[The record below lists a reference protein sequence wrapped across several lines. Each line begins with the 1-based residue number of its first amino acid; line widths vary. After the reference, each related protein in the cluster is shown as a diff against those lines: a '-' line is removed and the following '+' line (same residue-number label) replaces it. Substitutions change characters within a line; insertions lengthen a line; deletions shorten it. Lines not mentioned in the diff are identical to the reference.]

1 MTRRHALPVMLLAL
15 AFPAHAQEGS
25 TPLFDGKTT
34 AGWETVQSPEGNWFV
49 QDGILVTKGDGGW
62 LSTAKEYGNY
72 SLGLDFKMSEGSN
85 SGVFLRTPRKGDPAY
100 VGMEIQLLDDDA
112 DKYKAL
118 KPFQYTGSV
127 YGVIATK
134 RGSLK
139 PHDEWNSMEIRVD
152 GPKIVIKLNGNVI
165 IDGKLDEHPDEVKT
179 HPGLLRKG
187 GYIGLQSHGGRVEFK
202 NITIKEL

>member
-1 MTRRHALPVMLLAL
+1 MTRRLSLPVILFVLVSPVL
-15 AFPAHAQEGS
+15 AQEGS
-25 TPLFDGKTT
+25 SSLFDGKTT
-34 AGWETVQSPEGNWFV
+34 SGWESVKSPEGNWLV
-49 QDGILVTKGDGGW
+49 QDGVLVTKGDGGW
-62 LSTAKEYGNY
+62 LSSAKEYGNY
-72 SLGLDFKMSEGSN
+72 TLSLDFKMSKGSN
-85 SGVFLRTPRKGDPAY
+85 SGVFLRTPRAGDPAY
-100 VGMEIQLLDDDA
+100 VGMEIQLLDDDD

-139 PHDEWNSMEIRVD
+139 PHDEWNSMEISVD

-165 IDGKLDEHPDEVKT
+165 IDGRLDEHPDEVKT

-202 NITIKEL
+202 NIKIKEL

>member
-1 MTRRHALPVMLLAL
+1 MACRLSLPIILLTL
-15 AFPAHAQEGS
+15 AFPAFAQEGS

-34 AGWETVQSPEGNWFV
+34 EGWEPVQSPGGNWFV
-49 QDGILVTKGDGGW
+49 QDGVLVTKGDGGW
-62 LSTAKEYGNY
+62 LSTAKEYSNY
-72 SLGLDFKMSEGSN
+72 TLSLDFKMSEGSN

-127 YGVIATK
+127 YGVMAPK

-139 PHDEWNSMEIRVD
+139 AHDEWNTMEISVD

-165 IDGKLDEHPDEVKT
+165 VDGKLDEHPEEAKT

-202 NITIKEL
+202 NIKIKDL

>member
-1 MTRRHALPVMLLAL
+1 MTRRLAAPVMLLVL
-15 AFPAHAQEGS
+15 AFPAFAQVGS

-34 AGWETVQSPEGNWFV
+34 AGWEPVQSPEGNWFV
-49 QDGILVTKGDGGW
+49 QEGILVTKGDGGW
-62 LSTAKEYGNY
+62 LSTAKEFGNY
-72 SLGLDFKMSEGSN
+72 MLSLDFKMSKGSN

-100 VGMEIQLLDDDA
+100 VGMEIQLLDDDD

-118 KPFQYTGSV
+118 QPFQYTGSV

-139 PHDEWNSMEIRVD
+139 PHDEWNTMEISVD

-165 IDGKLDEHPDEVKT
+165 IDGRLDEHPDEVKT
-179 HPGLLRKG
+179 HPGLLRKD

-202 NITIKEL
+202 NIKIKEL